1 MVSRQLFGIPAAN
14 APIVAVIGRGP
25 SPWASI
31 GRWDVDAM
39 TYEAG
44 ARLHARIYPQRC
56 DLSPDGQYLCYFTLN
71 NGSGW
76 AAGQTYAAV
85 SRLPW
90 LFALAAWN
98 EGTTYSRG
106 MCFVDQASAEVP
118 PPTVGAIDA
127 LPFGI
132 AYGRADSFAVERRR
146 GWREAK
152 STPPRPAD
160 DVWDQCRGAAIEM
173 IKPNPRTD
181 LLLRVGGGPV
191 AAFRFGAWNEET
203 RPRYSL
209 EFANG
214 QCEALD
220 DVQWADWSA
229 DGRLLVATVGGEL
242 QIRDGHSV
250 LWRYDTANDP
260 SRRVAPPSARA
271 W

>member
-1 MVSRQLFGIPAAN
+1 MAFRKLFGITATE

-25 SPWASI
+25 SDWASI

-44 ARLHARIYPQRC
+44 ARLHARIYEQRC

-71 NGSGW
+71 MGSGW
-76 AAGQTYAAV
+76 EAGHAYVAV

-98 EGTTYSRG
+98 EGDTWSNG
-106 MCFVDQASAEVP
+106 MCFVDPLLSDVP
-118 PPTVGAIDA
+118 APTVGAIDA

-132 AYGRADSFAVERRR
+132 ARRAGQSFAVECRR
-146 GWREAK
+146 GWTESK
-152 STPPRPAD
+152 STPPRDAD
-160 DVWDQCRGAAIEM
+160 DMWDERRGAVIEM
-173 IKPNPRTD
+173 IKPNPRTGA
-181 LLLRVGGGPV
+181 LLRVGGGRI
-191 AAFRFGAWNEET
+191 AEFRDGVWNDET

-209 EFANG
+209 EFTNG
-214 QCEALD
+214 QREALD

-242 QIRDGHSV
+242 QIREGESV
-250 LWRYDTANDP
+250 LWSFDTANDP
-260 SRRVAPPSARA
+260 SRRAAPPSARV